1 MIIQD
6 GLLHN
11 SLMSCIN
18 DAFDEINTTRIE
30 KIQTDALIDIHLYGQ
45 HGVFDSLQLVDF
57 IMVLEE
63 KIVERVGAP
72 VSIVSEKAFSRQVNP
87 FATVTT
93 LLDFV
98 AEELARSTPDWKS
111 EQLITRALFRHFTQ
125 QQGQRGSA
133 PDCAPV
139 TSLHPLEN

>member
-98 AEELARSTPDWKS
+98 AEELAP
-111 EQLITRALFRHFTQ
+111 EHA
-125 QQGQRGSA
+125 GME
-133 PDCAPV
+133 V
-139 TSLHPLEN
+139 